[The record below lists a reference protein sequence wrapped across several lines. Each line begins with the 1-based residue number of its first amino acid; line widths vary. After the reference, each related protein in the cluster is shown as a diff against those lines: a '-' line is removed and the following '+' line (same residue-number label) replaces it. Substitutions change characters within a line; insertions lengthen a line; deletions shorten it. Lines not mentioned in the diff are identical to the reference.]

1 MYINKVTQTSKA
13 TSYFSLITTAR
24 QLPDN
29 VIHGGNT
36 ETKKI
41 RFQDLGLF
49 VPMKFI
55 TNYLQVTEK
64 NGKLFSG

>member
-1 MYINKVTQTSKA
+1 MIYIMYINKVTQTSKA

-36 ETKKI
+36 ETKKYD
-41 RFQDLGLF
+41 FKTLDYLF
-49 VPMKFI
+49 P
-55 TNYLQVTEK
+55 
-64 NGKLFSG
+64 